1 MPVFRLDDR
10 LVFPP
15 VHLAEDGLLAL
26 GGDLRPERLLL
37 GYTKGIFPWYA
48 ENLPILWHSPDPRMV
63 MTTRDLIV
71 QRSLRKS
78 IKRKPYRLAM
88 DTAFGEVLRGCAD
101 VPRPGQTG
109 TWLIPDMVD
118 AYEQLHELGFAHSV
132 EAWLGD
138 ELVGG
143 LYGVSRGAT
152 FFGES
157 MFARAPDASKIAFVA
172 SVRQLD
178 AWHIGL
184 IDCQVHTEH
193 LERFGA
199 YEVPR
204 LEYLEM
210 LAVTL
215 DEPTKRG
222 KWSFEIDLDELAAT
236 GGMMNAV
243 EPEAPARKKR
253 ASGG

>member
-37 GYTKGIFPWYA
+37 AYTQGIFPWYA

-71 QRSLRKS
+71 QRSLRKA
-78 IKRKPYRLAM
+78 IKRKPYELTV
-88 DTAFGEVLRGCAD
+88 DKAFRDVLHGCAE
-101 VPRPGQTG
+101 VPRPGQNG
-109 TWLIPDMVD
+109 TWLIPEMVD
-118 AYEQLHELGFAHSV
+118 AYIKLHELGFAHSF
-132 EAWLGD
+132 EAWKDGT
-138 ELVGG
+138 LVGG
-143 LYGVSRGAT
+143 LYGVSLGAA

-157 MFARAPDASKIAFVA
+157 MFALAPDASKIAFVA

-178 AWHIGL
+178 AWRIGL

-204 LEYLEM
+204 LDYLQM
-210 LAVTL
+210 LARAL
-215 DEPTKRG
+215 DEPTRRG
-222 KWSFEIDLDELAAT
+222 AWAFDLDLDVFAKT
-236 GGMMNAV
+236 GGMMTEV
-243 EPEAPARKKR
+243 LSSSPQ
-253 ASGG
+253 SGSAA

>member
-37 GYTKGIFPWYA
+37 GYTQGIFPWYA

-71 QRSLRKS
+71 QRSLRKAIRRS
-78 IKRKPYRLAM
+78 RIELAI
-88 DTAFGEVLRGCAD
+88 DTAFSRGPARAAPKS
-101 VPRPGQTG
+101 PRPGQTG
-109 TWLIPDMVD
+109 TWLIPEMVD
-118 AYEQLHELGFAHSV
+118 AYTKLHELGFAHSI
-132 EAWLGD
+132 EAWRGD

-143 LYGVSRGAT
+143 LYGVSLGAA

-157 MFARAPDASKIAFVA
+157 MFARAPDASKIAFA
-172 SVRQLD
+172 AIVRQLD
-178 AWHIGL
+178 AWSIGL

-204 LEYLEM
+204 ANYLEHARARARRADAARQV
-210 LAVTL
+210 AVR
-215 DEPTKRG
+215 DVARRVRG
-222 KWSFEIDLDELAAT
+222 D
-236 GGMMNAV
+236 
-243 EPEAPARKKR
+243 RR
-253 ASGG
+253 R

>member
-26 GGDLRPERLLL
+26 GGDLKPERLLL
-37 GYTKGIFPWYA
+37 GYSQGIFPWYA

-63 MTTRDLIV
+63 MSTKDLTIP
-71 QRSLRKS
+71 RSLRKT
-78 IKRKPYRLAM
+78 IRKRPYKLTV
-88 DTAFGEVLRGCAD
+88 DTAFRDVLRGCAE

-109 TWLIPDMVD
+109 TWLIPEMVD
-118 AYEQLHELGFAHSV
+118 AYTKLFDLGFAHSI
-132 EAWLGD
+132 EAWREG

-143 LYGVSRGAT
+143 LYGVSLGAA

-172 SVRQLD
+172 SLRQLD
-178 AWHIGL
+178 GWDIGL
-184 IDCQVHTEH
+184 IDCQVHTDH

-199 YEVPR
+199 YEVTR
-204 LEYLEM
+204 LRYLEM
-210 LAVTL
+210 LSRAL

-222 KWSFEIDLDELAAT
+222 RWKLELDLEQ
-236 GGMMNAV
+236 
-243 EPEAPARKKR
+243 
-253 ASGG
+253 

>member
-26 GGDLRPERLLL
+26 GGDLKPERLLL
-37 GYTKGIFPWYA
+37 GYSQGIFPWYA

-71 QRSLRKS
+71 QRSLRKA
-78 IKRKPYRLAM
+78 IRRKPYELKT
-88 DTAFGEVLRGCAD
+88 DTAFRDVLFGCAEA
-101 VPRPGQTG
+101 PRPGQSG
-109 TWLIPDMVD
+109 TWLIPEMLD
-118 AYEQLHELGFAHSV
+118 AYVKLHELGFAHSF
-132 EAWLGD
+132 EAWKDGV
-138 ELVGG
+138 LVGG
-143 LYGVSRGAT
+143 LYGVSLGGA

-199 YEVPR
+199 YEVSR
-204 LEYLEM
+204 AEYLEM
-210 LAVTL
+210 LTGVL

-222 KWSFEIDLDELAAT
+222 KWQLDLDFDAFVAT
-236 GGMMNAV
+236 GGTMGLADANG
-243 EPEAPARKKR
+243 
-253 ASGG
+253 ASD

>member
-26 GGDLRPERLLL
+26 GGDLKPERLLL
-37 GYTKGIFPWYA
+37 AYSQGIFPWYA

-63 MTTRDLIV
+63 MTPADLIV
-71 QRSLRKS
+71 QRSLRKA
-78 IKRKPYRLAM
+78 IKKRPYELRC
-88 DTAFGEVLRGCAD
+88 DTAFLQVLEGCASA
-101 VPRPGQTG
+101 PRPGQNG
-109 TWLIPDMVD
+109 TWLIPEMVD
-118 AYEQLHELGFAHSV
+118 AYTQLHELGFAHSF
-132 EAWLGD
+132 EAWRGD

-143 LYGVSRGAT
+143 LYGVSLGGA

-157 MFARAPDASKIAFVA
+157 MFARASDASKIAFVA

-178 AWHIGL
+178 AWGITL

-204 LEYLEM
+204 KQYIEM
-210 LAVTL
+210 LKEVL

-222 KWSFEIDLDELAAT
+222 RWTLELDQQAFAE
-236 GGMMNAV
+236 
-243 EPEAPARKKR
+243 
-253 ASGG
+253 SGGGGATSPD